1 MATLSRKSSKSD
13 LLEQRSSAAGVSAS
27 EATSMSGAESKGD
40 PASNRDSL
48 TGAVMKDVVF
58 QMEHSTGDVDGA
70 TDGAAYSGGATEW

>member
-1 MATLSRKSSKSD
+1 
-13 LLEQRSSAAGVSAS
+13 
-27 EATSMSGAESKGD
+27 MSGAESGKGD
-40 PASNRDSL
+40 PAVSNRDSL